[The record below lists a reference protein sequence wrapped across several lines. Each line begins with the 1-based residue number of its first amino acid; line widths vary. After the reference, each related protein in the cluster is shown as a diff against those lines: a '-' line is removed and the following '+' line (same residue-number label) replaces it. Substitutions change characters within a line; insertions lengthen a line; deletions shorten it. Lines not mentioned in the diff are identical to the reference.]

1 MPNIYLRLPTSRC
14 QFFRNRDPKHT
25 LAKDEPLV
33 SSPYMPHHFV
43 LRKHITNIP
52 AVTQKVNSQC
62 FSHQQWRNM
71 MQGKH
76 PNGGEVVTK
85 RDPHEYLSFGEVQR
99 FSGRQDYA
107 KSDNEDYLCIKL
119 PSEVEVID
127 VVRQVTPVWNLST
140 RGIRQLLLM
149 LNDDFKRSVV
159 EWALATFDY
168 CTSDK
173 RIIFRRQTA
182 MLERFLMRYGIDQ
195 NESEKD
201 ALRRIISRWLT
212 SNHSN
217 FKAYSCADMQY
228 IDDSEKRYCV
238 DDILFDD

>member
-33 SSPYMPHHFV
+33 FSPYMPHHFV

-238 DDILFDD
+238 DDILFND

>member
-33 SSPYMPHHFV
+33 FSPYMPHHFV

-99 FSGRQDYA
+99 FSGRQDDA

-140 RGIRQLLLM
+140 RGIRQLLIM

-212 SNHSN
+212 LNHSN

>member
-1 MPNIYLRLPTSRC
+1 
-14 QFFRNRDPKHT
+14 
-25 LAKDEPLV
+25 
-33 SSPYMPHHFV
+33 MPHHFV
-43 LRKHITNIP
+43 LRKHITNIT

-99 FSGRQDYA
+99 FSGRQDDA

-140 RGIRQLLLM
+140 RGIRQLLIM

>member
-33 SSPYMPHHFV
+33 FSPYMPHHFV

-99 FSGRQDYA
+99 FSGRQDDA

>member
-33 SSPYMPHHFV
+33 FSPYMPHHFV

-238 DDILFDD
+238 DDIFFDD

>member
-33 SSPYMPHHFV
+33 FSPYMPHHFV

-76 PNGGEVVTK
+76 PNGGEVVTT

-99 FSGRQDYA
+99 FSGKQDYA

>member
-33 SSPYMPHHFV
+33 FSPYMPHHFV

-127 VVRQVTPVWNLST
+127 VVRLVTPVWNLST

>member
-33 SSPYMPHHFV
+33 FSPYMPHHFV
-43 LRKHITNIP
+43 LRKHITKIP

-140 RGIRQLLLM
+140 RGIRQLLIM

>member
-25 LAKDEPLV
+25 LVKDEPLV
-33 SSPYMPHHFV
+33 FNPYMPHYFI
-43 LRKHITNIP
+43 LRKYLNNSP
-52 AVTQKVNSQC
+52 AVTQKINPQC
-62 FSHQQWRNM
+62 FSHQQWHNM
-71 MQGKH
+71 QMGKH
-76 PNGGEVVTK
+76 PNGGDVVTK
-85 RDPHEYLSFGEVQR
+85 RDPHEYLSFYEVQM
-99 FSGRQDYA
+99 FSGTQIYA
-107 KSDNEDYLCIKL
+107 KGENEDYLCIKL

-140 RGIRQLLLM
+140 RGIRQLLIM

-201 ALRRIISRWLT
+201 TLRRIISRWLT
-212 SNHSN
+212 SDHSN

>member
-33 SSPYMPHHFV
+33 FSPYMPHHFV

-62 FSHQQWRNM
+62 FSHLQWRNM

-107 KSDNEDYLCIKL
+107 KSDNDDYLCIKL

>member
-14 QFFRNRDPKHT
+14 QFFRNRDLKHT

-33 SSPYMPHHFV
+33 FSPYMPHHFV

>member
-33 SSPYMPHHFV
+33 FSPYMPHHFV

>member
-1 MPNIYLRLPTSRC
+1 MPNIYFRLLTSRC

-33 SSPYMPHHFV
+33 FSPYMPHHFV

-99 FSGRQDYA
+99 FSGRQDDA

-140 RGIRQLLLM
+140 RGIRQLLIM

>member
-33 SSPYMPHHFV
+33 FSPYMPHHFV

-71 MQGKH
+71 MQGKY

-238 DDILFDD
+238 DDILFVD

>member
-1 MPNIYLRLPTSRC
+1 M
-14 QFFRNRDPKHT
+14 
-25 LAKDEPLV
+25 
-33 SSPYMPHHFV
+33 
-43 LRKHITNIP
+43 
-52 AVTQKVNSQC
+52 
-62 FSHQQWRNM
+62 
-71 MQGKH
+71 
-76 PNGGEVVTK
+76 VVKLFTE

-99 FSGRQDYA
+99 FSGRQDDA

-140 RGIRQLLLM
+140 RGIRQLLIM

-212 SNHSN
+212 SNHCN

>member
-33 SSPYMPHHFV
+33 FSPYMPHHFV

-173 RIIFRRQTA
+173 RLIFRRQTA

>member
-33 SSPYMPHHFV
+33 FSPYMPHHFV

-71 MQGKH
+71 MQGKQ

-99 FSGRQDYA
+99 FSGKQDYA

-217 FKAYSCADMQY
+217 FKTYSCADMQY

>member
-33 SSPYMPHHFV
+33 FSPYMPHHFV

-140 RGIRQLLLM
+140 RGIRQLLFM

-182 MLERFLMRYGIDQ
+182 MFERFLMRYGIDQ

>member
-33 SSPYMPHHFV
+33 FSPYMPHHFV

-71 MQGKH
+71 MHGKH

>member
-33 SSPYMPHHFV
+33 FSPYMPHHFV

-99 FSGRQDYA
+99 FSGRQDDA

-140 RGIRQLLLM
+140 RGIRQLLIM

-238 DDILFDD
+238 DDILFDN

>member
-33 SSPYMPHHFV
+33 FSPYMPHHFV

-140 RGIRQLLLM
+140 RGIRQLLFM

>member
-33 SSPYMPHHFV
+33 FSPYMPHHFV

-62 FSHQQWRNM
+62 FSHLQWRNM

-173 RIIFRRQTA
+173 RIIFRRQSA

>member
-33 SSPYMPHHFV
+33 FSPYMPHHFV

-159 EWALATFDY
+159 EWVLATFDY

>member
-33 SSPYMPHHFV
+33 FSPYMPHHFV

-62 FSHQQWRNM
+62 FSHQQWCNM

>member
-33 SSPYMPHHFV
+33 FSPYMPHHFV

-85 RDPHEYLSFGEVQR
+85 RDPHEYLSFGDVQR

>member
-33 SSPYMPHHFV
+33 FSPYMPHHFV

-99 FSGRQDYA
+99 FSGKQDYA

>member
-33 SSPYMPHHFV
+33 FSPYMPHHFV

-99 FSGRQDYA
+99 FSGRQDDA

-127 VVRQVTPVWNLST
+127 VVRQVTLVWNLST
-140 RGIRQLLLM
+140 RGIRQLLIM

>member
-1 MPNIYLRLPTSRC
+1 MPNIYLRLPTNRC

-33 SSPYMPHHFV
+33 FSPYMPHHFV

-99 FSGRQDYA
+99 FSGRQDDA

-140 RGIRQLLLM
+140 RGIRQLLIM

>member
-33 SSPYMPHHFV
+33 FSPYMPHHFV

-182 MLERFLMRYGIDQ
+182 MLERFFFLYGIDQ

>member
-33 SSPYMPHHFV
+33 FSPYMPHHFV

-62 FSHQQWRNM
+62 FSHLQWRNM

-228 IDDSEKRYCV
+228 IDDSEKRYCL

>member
-25 LAKDEPLV
+25 LAKDESLV
-33 SSPYMPHHFV
+33 FSPYMPHHFV

-99 FSGRQDYA
+99 FSGRQDDA

-140 RGIRQLLLM
+140 RGIRQLLIM

-159 EWALATFDY
+159 AWALATFDY

>member
-25 LAKDEPLV
+25 LAKDESLV
-33 SSPYMPHHFV
+33 FSPYMPHHFV

-99 FSGRQDYA
+99 FSGRQDDA

-140 RGIRQLLLM
+140 RGIRQLLIM

>member
-33 SSPYMPHHFV
+33 FSPYMPHHFV

-71 MQGKH
+71 MLGKH

>member
-14 QFFRNRDPKHT
+14 QFFRNRDSKHV

-33 SSPYMPHHFV
+33 FSPYMPHHFV

>member
-33 SSPYMPHHFV
+33 FSPYMPHHFV
-43 LRKHITNIP
+43 LRKHITNIT

-99 FSGRQDYA
+99 FSGRQDDA

-140 RGIRQLLLM
+140 RGIRQLLIM